1 MARKQKIGIVVT
13 DKMDKSIVV
22 SVETKL
28 KHKLYGKTMLRTK
41 RYLAHDPDN
50 IGMVGNT
57 VLLEEH
63 PPLSAKKRWI
73 LKTVLK

>member
-1 MARKQKIGIVVT
+1 MVRRQKIGIVVST
-13 DKMDKSIVV
+13 SMDKSIVV
-22 SVETKL
+22 NVETRL
-28 KHKLYGKTMLRTK
+28 KHALYGKTMKRTK
-41 RYLAHDPDN
+41 RYIVHDPNN
-50 IGMVGNT
+50 IGVVGNT

>member
-13 DKMDKSIVV
+13 NKMDKSIVV

-50 IGMVGNT
+50 IGMVGNQ